1 MANLEYWCKE
11 SKAVVRE
18 LRGLIR
24 CKDENLSWEVWCDW
38 WMPAEGFTD
47 KAMVFL
53 ISKNDSD
60 DEAYSLAN
68 YGVWRDRGFMLSE
81 DAQEGLSDDQ
91 LIEFIKTTIES
102 IEKQEIVYA

>member
-18 LRGLIR
+18 LRDLTR

-38 WMPAEGFTD
+38 WLPSEGYAD
-47 KAMVFL
+47 KGLIFL
-53 ISKNDSD
+53 VSKNVSD
-60 DEAYSLAN
+60 DEAYSLGN
-68 YGVWRDRGFMLSE
+68 YGVWRGRGFMLSK

-91 LIEFIKTTIES
+91 LIEFIETTINEIES
-102 IEKQEIVYA
+102 CTNF

>member
-91 LIEFIKTTIES
+91 LIEFIEITINE
-102 IEKQEIVYA
+102 IEFCTNF